1 MFSPKSFHKILIN
14 SGVTFYTG
22 IPDSLLKSF
31 CYYIDDNVSCE
42 NHIIAANEGGALAI
56 AMGNHLSTKGI
67 PLIYLQNSGLGNLIN
82 PLLSLADPEV
92 YSMPGVLLIGWRGE
106 PNQPDEPQHKK
117 QGRITLELLNAME
130 IPFNILDKNM
140 SNSEITKIVSSCVNS
155 SKSKNQVHALVVRK
169 DFFESYKSKD
179 SSPNKFNLTRE
190 KSIQLI
196 INSLN
201 SNDLIVSTT
210 GLASREL
217 YEYRQTTKKDH
228 SKDFLVVGGMGHAN
242 QIALGL
248 SLSQIKK
255 RIICLDGD
263 GAIIMQMGSM
273 PLIGTST
280 SKNLVHF
287 VLNNGAHDS
296 VGGQKTAALEIDLTL
311 IAKGSGYQHVISV
324 DNENDLTNQL
334 LKINQLEG
342 PIFFEIKVQ
351 KGYRSE
357 IGRPKETPLENK
369 IKFMSN
375 FN

>member
-82 PLLSLADPEV
+82 PLLSLADREV
-92 YSMPGVLLIGWRGE
+92 YSIPGVLLIGWRGE
-106 PNQPDEPQHKK
+106 PNEPDEPQHKK

-169 DFFESYKSKD
+169 DFFEGYKSKD
-179 SSPNKFNLTRE
+179 SSPNKFDLTRE
-190 KSIQLI
+190 KSIQII

-242 QIALGL
+242 QIALGV

-324 DNENDLTNQL
+324 DNENDLANQL
-334 LKINQLEG
+334 LKINHLEG

-351 KGYRSE
+351 KGFRLE
-357 IGRPKETPLENK
+357 VGRPKETPLENK

>member
-369 IKFMSN
+369 DRKSVV
-375 FN
+375 